1 MINTYL
7 LNYFIVKGSDKDPG
21 LALLTM
27 VEILS
32 IAEELGKSI
41 TISFYEIFQD
51 HVYDLLDPKRK
62 QVLALENGQGKI
74 LLKGLSQV
82 LL

>member
-1 MINTYL
+1 
-7 LNYFIVKGSDKDPG
+7 
-21 LALLTM
+21 M

-51 HVYDLLDPKRK
+51 HVYDLLVPKRK

>member
-7 LNYFIVKGSDKDPG
+7 LNYFIAKGSDKDPG